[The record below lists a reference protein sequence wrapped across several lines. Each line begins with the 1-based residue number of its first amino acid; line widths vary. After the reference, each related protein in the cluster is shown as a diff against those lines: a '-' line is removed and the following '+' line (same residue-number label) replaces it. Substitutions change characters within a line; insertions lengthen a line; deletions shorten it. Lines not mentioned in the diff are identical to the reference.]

1 MQEYEYIEVTPEKI
15 YDIND
20 MNDMNDITTE
30 KFYRI

>member
-1 MQEYEYIEVTPEKI
+1 VQEYEYIEVTPEKI